1 MAGTASDRWRIALD
15 AFVAEMKR
23 LYGPR
28 LQRVILYGSRAR
40 GDAEDDSD
48 IDTLVVL
55 DPCADFWAEF
65 WKINPIASHLSLEYD
80 LVISAL
86 PIAARRYQEE
96 ASPLILNVRRE
107 GVAVG

>member
-1 MAGTASDRWRIALD
+1 MVGNASDRWRIALD

-28 LQRVILYGSRAR
+28 LQQIILYGSRAR

-55 DPCADFWAEF
+55 DPCEDLWAEF
-65 WKINPIASHLSLEYD
+65 DRIAPIAGRLSLEHD
-80 LVISAL
+80 VVISEF
-86 PIAARRYQEE
+86 PIDARRYRDGG
-96 ASPLILNVRRE
+96 SPLLLNVRRE
-107 GVAVG
+107 GVAVA